1 MDDETAKNSPKQK
14 ERGRDRYAPCCR
26 NRLVPRLYK
35 AAKEL
40 SNSCKSTGDEYF
52 YNAKAKDILDTIL
65 HEYERKHK

>member
-1 MDDETAKNSPKQK
+1 MKRVLNPEDEKLTANNSPKQK
-14 ERGRDRYAPCCR
+14 E
-26 NRLVPRLYK
+26 RLVPRLYK